1 MSCNYKARILP
12 GAINNYYHSALPSYA
27 QSRRMS
33 LFRPVIF
40 SIRSTAVAVFAA
52 LLAACHGPY
61 TYTFND
67 NVIYSPNRA
76 TDAVTSV
83 LQDADLQGCL
93 NQFLANSKDQPA
105 LADIKLLA
113 CPGGNVQTL
122 NGIDQLSGLEQ
133 LELSDNKISDLR
145 PLASLKNLRVLGL
158 RNNPLTS
165 VQVLQQLP
173 LLRFVSLQGNN
184 QLRCSELEQL
194 KARLGNTVSGPTQC
208 AQ

>member
-1 MSCNYKARILP
+1 
-12 GAINNYYHSALPSYA
+12 
-27 QSRRMS
+27 MS
-33 LFRPVIF
+33 LFRPTIF
-40 SIRSTAVAVFAA
+40 RFRSTAACLFAA
-52 LLAACHGPY
+52 ILTACHGPY
-61 TYTFND
+61 TYTFNG
-67 NVIYSPNRA
+67 NVIRSPNGA
-76 TDAVTSV
+76 ADEVTHV

-93 NQFLANSKDQPA
+93 NQFLTSNNGQTA

-122 NGIDQLSGLEQ
+122 SGIEKLSGLEQ

-145 PLASLKNLRVLGL
+145 PLASLRNLRVLGL

-184 QLRCSELEQL
+184 QLRCNELQQL
-194 KARLGNTVSGPTQC
+194 KERLGNTVSGPVQC
-208 AQ
+208 VE